1 MRFFISRYKVFV
13 GPALLNRGVEEEE
26 EESNLI
32 ILKR

>member
-1 MRFFISRYKVFV
+1 VLQEGGATNKIATDSRRRK
-13 GPALLNRGVEEEE
+13 EKE

>member
-1 MRFFISRYKVFV
+1 MGEDFPGAKTDDA
-13 GPALLNRGVEEEE
+13 GEDLVEEEE